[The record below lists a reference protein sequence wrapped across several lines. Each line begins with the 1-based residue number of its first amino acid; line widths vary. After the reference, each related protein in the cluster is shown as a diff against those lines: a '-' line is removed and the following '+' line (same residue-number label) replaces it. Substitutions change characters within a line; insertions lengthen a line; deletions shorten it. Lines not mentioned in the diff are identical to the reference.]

1 MIASGKRRLTCTV
14 REDIAER
21 LETYAENMGISVNA
35 LMCMLLGQGVM
46 AFDTSLQLLGARVVD
61 ESAEMTDKEVQS
73 LLDSFGKG
81 E

>member
-1 MIASGKRRLTCTV
+1 MIAKGKKRLTCV
-14 REDIAER
+14 IREDIATR
-21 LETYAENMGISVNA
+21 LETYADNMGISVNA

-46 AFDTSLQLLGARVVD
+46 AFDSSLQLLGARVVE
-61 ESAEMTDKEVQS
+61 ESADMTDKEVQK